1 MAVQPVKKDLVAVP
15 LNQRYREPAIP
26 QNTALVPTKEG
37 ELSRIPIGHQLA
49 ICCMKLDKLEDMLH
63 AAYGQLS
70 SLL

>member
-49 ICCMKLDKLEDMLH
+49 KPGMELDKLEDMLH
-63 AAYGQLS
+63 AGYGQLS